1 MGKYITKWF
10 DTGILEQNFSGLLQ
24 IDHFSTMHN
33 LHQNIAPFFI
43 QVPTLV
49 KPYYNIFI
57 DFLLNYFRILKGIY
71 YNKYSKEITYF
82 SKTELKN
89 RNLGQIRLLLNFFR
103 EFVANCAPFLLL
115 SSASV
120 PKM

>member
-1 MGKYITKWF
+1 
-10 DTGILEQNFSGLLQ
+10 
-24 IDHFSTMHN
+24 MHN